1 MRSAPTVRYLLG
13 EKKKKPTC
21 HPSPLRAETCC
32 QPPCVQS
39 ELRHVLFCR
48 PPARDGQ
55 GQMRCGGP
63 PREQASARLS
73 SSMGALMNAASSV
86 LPMVRSPPLQLQKPL
101 LSVYRVFCFL
111 AHGGHGGHFPFPTR
125 NNKAF
130 PVCVCVC
137 VCVCCLCIAGAGVC
151 SLARPLTPNRCT
163 PLRAAGLFARSR
175 SIPPAPWG
183 RRPGLVYV
191 PCLASLRPASHGRQD
206 NDRP

>member
-137 VCVCCLCIAGAGVC
+137 VCVVC
-151 SLARPLTPNRCT
+151 ASLAPVCAVSPALSLPIDARRCAQQGC
-163 PLRAAGLFARSR
+163 LLAHGLFPR
-175 SIPPAPWG
+175 PPGGAAPVSFTY
-183 RRPGLVYV
+183 R
-191 PCLASLRPASHGRQD
+191 A
-206 NDRP
+206 